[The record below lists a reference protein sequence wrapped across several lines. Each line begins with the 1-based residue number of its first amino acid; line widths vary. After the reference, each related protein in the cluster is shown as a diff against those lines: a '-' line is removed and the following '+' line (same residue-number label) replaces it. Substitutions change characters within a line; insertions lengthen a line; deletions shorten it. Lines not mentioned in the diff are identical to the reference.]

1 MNARAAAS
9 RPRLPPAHVRL
20 FGTPVLTVGAAE
32 QALPPN
38 RQGLLLALLAHQV
51 GRLRRDQLAGWLWP
65 DHGQAAARAN
75 LRNLLLRTRRLLDS
89 WGAPGL
95 QEQGD
100 TVHWPVGSD
109 WADLCTARTRG
120 DWAHCLS
127 APDQPLLQGM
137 DTEGHEVLEELMR
150 QWRAD
155 AVELWRHAAE
165 QRLVALSGD
174 APARAELA
182 RLMLARDPFDE
193 DALLA
198 RLLALRANGQP
209 GLAAQELE
217 RYRRRLAEELGI
229 APSSRVR
236 AALAP
241 TPLHPTQ
248 PVPAVPA
255 FVGRL
260 DEAMALRIC
269 LAEPGCRL
277 LVLLGPGGVGK
288 STLAAAVLPSIAA
301 RYADGVHWLRVEE
314 LGDEEAVVQRLRA
327 LWQLPAGDARVQVQQ
342 HLGSRQALLVLD
354 GAEHLGSLG
363 PWLETLLL
371 AAPGLQVLMTSRQHL
386 ATPSARRLVLGGLTL
401 PTGGRAGDAV
411 ALFEARARRAD
422 PQFSCATGDNS
433 VAQIVQSLEGLPLAI
448 ELAASWVG
456 TLTPAQIAA
465 QVAGGALALVG
476 DSPAGGPPGLRA
488 SVARSCA
495 LLAPQ
500 QQRALARL
508 AWLPGAFTTALAM
521 RGLDL
526 PLPML
531 RSLAE
536 ASLLQTIDDGRFTLH
551 ALVRA
556 VVRELGRRERAWTQR
571 RHARWLAASLSP
583 ARLAGTT
590 PDALVAAEWH
600 HVAAAWRWALTQGD
614 AATLDALAQPLRLH
628 FAFAGRTATGLQW
641 LGDALAALPDNP
653 AARAARGPLMVALAD
668 LHCRTGN
675 LTAGTDHARQA
686 LRLATPVRDR
696 GLARSALHVLGLAAH
711 RSGQFSRADRYWQ
724 QALHIARELHDPAR
738 EAVAVNALAVN
749 AMARGQQA
757 QALVHFEQALA
768 LDRALGAPA
777 STLAMRLGNLGTAAY
792 DQRRHA
798 EARRWLDECLGI
810 ARGAGL
816 SSIQSTAAMTL
827 ALLLA
832 EHGELDAARASAA
845 EASAAAE
852 VTGQPYESVLATAAV
867 AHVAW
872 RRGEREPARRAL
884 LRALQACT
892 GSGHAAQQPTLQVM
906 VLANV
911 AEWMSSFG
919 EAELAAALARLV
931 QAHPACFATE
941 RLRVQA
947 LARRTARSP
956 QQRRRVAERVA
967 GWQGDAGCAC
977 AEAWLRLQRDPAE
990 PGAPEAAPP

>member
-1 MNARAAAS
+1 
-9 RPRLPPAHVRL
+9 VRL
-20 FGTPVLTVGAAE
+20 FGAPVLTCGSIE
-32 QALPPN
+32 HALPAN
-38 RQGLLLALLAHQV
+38 RQGLLLALLAHE
-51 GRLRRDQLAGWLWP
+51 GDRLRRDQLAGWLWP

-75 LRNLLLRTRRLLDS
+75 LRNLLLRVRRWLDR

-100 TVHWPVGSD
+100 TVHWPVRSD
-109 WADLCTARTRG
+109 WADLCAARMRG
-120 DWAHCLS
+120 DWARCLS

-137 DTEGHEVLEELMR
+137 DTEGHEVLDELMR

-165 QRLVALSGD
+165 QRLVALADD

-182 RLMLARDPFDE
+182 RSMLVRDPFDE
-193 DALLA
+193 DALLV
-198 RLLALRANGQP
+198 RLLALRSNGQP
-209 GLAAQELE
+209 GLAALELE
-217 RYRRRLAEELGI
+217 RYRRHLADELGI

-241 TPLHPTQ
+241 LPLHPAQ
-248 PVPAVPA
+248 PAPAVPG

-269 LAEPGCRL
+269 LAEPGCRM

-288 STLAAAVLPSIAA
+288 STLAAAVLPSVAA

-327 LWQLPAGDARVQVQQ
+327 LWQLPAGEGRVQLQQ
-342 HLGSRQALLVLD
+342 HLASRHLLLVLD
-354 GAEHLGSLG
+354 GAEHFGSLG
-363 PWLETLLL
+363 PWLESMLL
-371 AAPGLQVLMTSRQHL
+371 AAPGLQLLVTSRRHV

-422 PQFSCATGDNS
+422 PHFSCATGDHS
-433 VAQIVQSLEGLPLAI
+433 VAQIVQALEGLPLAI

-465 QVAGGALALVG
+465 QVAAGDGQSASGALALVG
-476 DSPAGGPPGLRA
+476 DTSGSGPPGLRA
-488 SVARSCA
+488 SVARSWA
-495 LLAPQ
+495 LLAHQ

-508 AWLPGAFTTALAM
+508 AWLPGAFTTTLAM
-521 RGLDL
+521 QGLEL

-536 ASLLQTIDDGRFTLH
+536 ASLLQTVDDGRFTLH

-571 RHARWLAASLSP
+571 RHARWLATSLSP

-600 HVAAAWRWALTQGD
+600 HVAAAWRWALAQGD

-641 LGDALAALPDNP
+641 LSDALAALPDSP

-668 LHCRTGN
+668 LHCRTGD
-675 LTAGTDHARQA
+675 LATGASLARQA

-711 RSGQFSRADRYWQ
+711 RTGQFARADRYWQ
-724 QALHIARELHDPAR
+724 QTLHIARELHDPAR
-738 EAVAVNALAVN
+738 EAVALNALGVNASVG
-749 AMARGQQA
+749 GQRA
-757 QALVHFEQALA
+757 QALVHLESALA
-768 LDRALGAPA
+768 LDRRLGAPA
-777 STLAMRLGNLGTAAY
+777 STLAMRLGNLGTVAFE
-792 DQRRHA
+792 QGRHA
-798 EARRWLDECLGI
+798 EARRWLGECLDI

-816 SSIQSTAAMTL
+816 SSIQSTSAMTM

-832 EHGELDAARASAA
+832 EQGELDAARASAS

-852 VTGQPYESVLATAAV
+852 VTAQPYESVLATAAV

-872 RRGEREPARRAL
+872 RRGERAPSRQAL
-884 LRALQACT
+884 LQALQACT
-892 GSGHAAQQPTLQVM
+892 GSGQAAQQATLQVM
-906 VLANV
+906 VLTNV
-911 AEWMSSFG
+911 AEWLSTFG
-919 EAELAAALARLV
+919 EADLALALARLV
-931 QAHPACFATE
+931 QAHAACSGGE
-941 RLRVQA
+941 RQRAQA
-947 LARRTARSP
+947 LSRHIARSP
-956 QQRRRVAERVA
+956 KQRRRAATLVA
-967 GWQGDAGCAC
+967 GWQGDAGRAC
-977 AEAWLRLQRDPAE
+977 ADAWQLLQRDTSVSGTPEVVSPAS
-990 PGAPEAAPP
+990 AR